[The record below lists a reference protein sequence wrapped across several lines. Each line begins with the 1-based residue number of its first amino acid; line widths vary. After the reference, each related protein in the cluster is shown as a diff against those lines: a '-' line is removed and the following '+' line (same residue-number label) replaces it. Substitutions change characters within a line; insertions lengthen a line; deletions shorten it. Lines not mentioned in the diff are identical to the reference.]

1 MEHRECYQM
10 WAGEQLLI
18 SSGSS
23 DVGKLHFSGLS
34 NRGRMVLKKCAVGM
48 KVPKYSYSDKTGCGT
63 SRGHGRDTLLR
74 PPCCTL
80 GVGTHVSGIDGGG
93 SHEIS
98 KLSRLVEGRAGG
110 VCNRNRA
117 PQDLYA
123 VWPVWT
129 HRGVEGCT
137 HWRLTF
143 LRPLTCLP
151 GNQGA
156 GMQSR
161 GRRLKHSSP
170 ARPGL
175 VYRAVE
181 LCPRQF

>member
-1 MEHRECYQM
+1 M
-10 WAGEQLLI
+10 WAGKQLLI

-23 DVGKLHFSGLS
+23 DVGRLHFSGLS
-34 NRGRMVLKKCAVGM
+34 NRAAWCWRSVQWEWKFPNIPNLTKLVVEHREGTAGTDSWDLHVVHLGWGHTSVALCA
-48 KVPKYSYSDKTGCGT
+48 
-63 SRGHGRDTLLR
+63 
-74 PPCCTL
+74 
-80 GVGTHVSGIDGGG
+80 GGG

-161 GRRLKHSSP
+161 GGRLKHSSP